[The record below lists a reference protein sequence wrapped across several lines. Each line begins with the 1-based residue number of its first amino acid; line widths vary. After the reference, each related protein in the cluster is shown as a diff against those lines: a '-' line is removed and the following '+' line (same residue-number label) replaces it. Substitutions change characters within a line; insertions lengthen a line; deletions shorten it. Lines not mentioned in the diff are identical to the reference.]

1 MLFLTV
7 PTRGGRPELLNALL
21 ESSGL
26 PSSRVILIRTSKESN
41 LPSGP
46 VIIDDFG
53 PINIQRWW
61 NAGLTAAAAAGATT
75 VAVANDDLAISKG
88 TLQDLAAALESSGA
102 SMATPG
108 RCYRLWQRGW
118 PFIRRLDGS
127 LWVTS
132 IRSSIRP
139 NEEFRWAFGDDDLD
153 IRCRLQG
160 LGVVTVPVDASNVHH
175 NEESMRDP
183 ILRELSE
190 RDWQTFRR
198 LHPWVSSSRIPINAG
213 RRLMR
218 LSRRLC
224 SSALPLAR

>member
-7 PTRGGRPELLNALL
+7 PTRGGRPELLNSLL

-26 PSSRVILIRTSKESN
+26 PSSQVILIRTSKEAA

-61 NAGLTAAAAAGATT
+61 NVGLSAAAAAGATT
-75 VAVANDDLAISKG
+75 VAVANDDLSISKG
-88 TLQDLAAALESSGA
+88 ALQDLAVALAASGA
-102 SMATPG
+102 SLATPG
-108 RCYRLWQRGW
+108 RRYRLWHRGW
-118 PFIRRLDGS
+118 PFVRRLDGS

-132 IRSSIRP
+132 TRSSIRP
-139 NEEFRWAFGDDDLD
+139 DEEFHWAFGDDDLD
-153 IRCRLQG
+153 IRCRLLG
-160 LGVVTVPVDASNVHH
+160 RGVVTVPIDASNVHH

-183 ILRELSE
+183 MLRELSE

-198 LHPWVSSSRIPINAG
+198 LHPWVSSSRIPLNAG
-213 RRLMR
+213 RRFVR